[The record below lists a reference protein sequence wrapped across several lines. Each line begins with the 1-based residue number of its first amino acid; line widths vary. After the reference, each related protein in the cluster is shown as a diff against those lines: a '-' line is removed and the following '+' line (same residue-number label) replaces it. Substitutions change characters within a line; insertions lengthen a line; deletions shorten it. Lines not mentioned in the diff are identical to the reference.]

1 MNRVFHLL
9 SALVVLGLL
18 VACAPATRVI
28 LLPEADGRPT
38 AVEVTSAA
46 GVQRLSGP
54 YQSVEVGKDGQL
66 QLRTLDA
73 RTVKERYGAALA
85 LLPAAAEQFLLY
97 FEPGSSVLTVESK
110 ALLPAILMRAGQ
122 RSGGEIIVIGH
133 TDRVGALEANDALSL
148 QRARAIRELL
158 VAQGFK
164 PELVEAVGR
173 GEREPLV
180 PTEDEVDEPRNRR
193 AEIVV
198 R

>member
-1 MNRVFHLL
+1 MNRLLHIL
-9 SALVVLGLL
+9 SALVVPGLL
-18 VACAPATRVI
+18 AACAPATRVI
-28 LLPEADGRPT
+28 LLPEADGRAT
-38 AVEVTSAA
+38 AVEVKSAG
-46 GVQRLSGP
+46 GVQRLSSA
-54 YQSVEVGKDGQL
+54 YQTAEVSQDGQL
-66 QLRTLDA
+66 QLRTTDA
-73 RTVKERYGAALA
+73 QTVKERYGAVLA
-85 LLPAAAEQFLLY
+85 HLPAADEHFLLY
-97 FEPGSSVLTVESK
+97 FEPGSSLLTVESK
-110 ALLPAILMRAGQ
+110 DLLPAILMRAGQ

-148 QRARAIRELL
+148 LRARAIRELL

-173 GEREPLV
+173 GERDPLV

>member
-1 MNRVFHLL
+1 
-9 SALVVLGLL
+9 
-18 VACAPATRVI
+18 
-28 LLPEADGRPT
+28 
-38 AVEVTSAA
+38 
-46 GVQRLSGP
+46 VQRLSGP

-73 RTVKERYGAALA
+73 QAVKERYGAALA
-85 LLPAAAEQFLLY
+85 LLPAADEQFLLY
-97 FEPGSSVLTVESK
+97 FEPGSSVLTAESK
-110 ALLPAILMRAGQ
+110 DLLPAILMRAGQ

-148 QRARAIRELL
+148 LRARAIRELL

-173 GEREPLV
+173 GERDPLV